1 MNHRT
6 LYRTAFFA
14 VGALLLTLVGCVGG
28 TSKSSTFYLLRAMP
42 GIETASRQ
50 AGGPVIVLGPVTVPA
65 YLKRPQIATTADGH
79 QLQVDQFNR
88 WAEPLKESVERV
100 LAENLSIL
108 LGTANVYRSPRTR
121 RMAADYQ
128 VEITLSRFYAD
139 ANGKA
144 MLVAYWTVL
153 GQDDRAL
160 VPRRR
165 SAVTV
170 QAPTQ
175 DLEAVVAAQNTALQT
190 LSRQISTA
198 IQNLR

>member
-1 MNHRT
+1 
-6 LYRTAFFA
+6 
-14 VGALLLTLVGCVGG
+14 
-28 TSKSSTFYLLRAMP
+28 
-42 GIETASRQ
+42 
-50 AGGPVIVLGPVTVPA
+50 
-65 YLKRPQIATTADGH
+65 
-79 QLQVDQFNR
+79 VDQFNR

-108 LGTANVYRSPRTR
+108 LGTANVYRSPRISR
-121 RMAADYQ
+121 IAADYQ